1 MYKKYRL
8 WSWYMNVYLK
18 GNVFSLEDNFYL
30 VFLVF
35 SMLFYVHII
44 ILSTVKFALLFILF
58 IV

>member
-1 MYKKYRL
+1 
-8 WSWYMNVYLK
+8 MNVYLK
-18 GNVFSLEDNFYL
+18 QNVFSLEENFNL

-44 ILSTVKFALLFILF
+44 ILSTVKFALLFNLF